1 MNGMKLVVA
10 AISKEIYLTKI
21 LKSGMMSDSKRNF
34 TTEAVRSVMEWF
46 LLNKHKVINMKKHDG
61 EKVWMFCTEDK
72 DKAERILA
80 IIEGVTE

>member
-21 LKSGMMSDSKRNF
+21 LKSGMMSDSKREF

-72 DKAERILA
+72 EKAERILS
-80 IIEGVTE
+80 IIEEG

>member
-1 MNGMKLVVA
+1 MNNLKLVVA
-10 AISKEIYLTKI
+10 SISKEIYLTKI
-21 LKSGMMSDSKRNF
+21 LKSGMMSDSKREF

-72 DKAERILA
+72 AKAVRILS
-80 IIEGVTE
+80 IIEED

>member
-10 AISKEIYLTKI
+10 AISKEIYLAKI
-21 LKSGMMSDSKRNF
+21 LKSGMMSDSKREF

-72 DKAERILA
+72 EKAERIL
-80 IIEGVTE
+80 

>member
-10 AISKEIYLTKI
+10 AISKEIYLAKI
-21 LKSGMMSDSKRNF
+21 LKSGMMSDSKREF

-72 DKAERILA
+72 EKAERILS
-80 IIEGVTE
+80 IIEES

>member
-10 AISKEIYLTKI
+10 ARSKEIYLAKI
-21 LKSGMMSDSKRNF
+21 LKSGMMSDSKREF
-34 TTEAVRSVMEWF
+34 TTEAVRSVMDWF

-72 DKAERILA
+72 EKAERILS
-80 IIEGVTE
+80 IIEEG

>member
-10 AISKEIYLTKI
+10 AISKEIYLAKI
-21 LKSGMMSDSKRNF
+21 LKSGMMSDSKREF

-61 EKVWMFCTEDK
+61 EKVWMFCTENK

-80 IIEGVTE
+80 IIEEG

>member
-10 AISKEIYLTKI
+10 AISKEIYLAKI
-21 LKSGMMSDSKRNF
+21 LKSGMMSDSKREF

-72 DKAERILA
+72 EKAERILS
-80 IIEGVTE
+80 INEQG

>member
-10 AISKEIYLTKI
+10 AISKEIYLAKI
-21 LKSGMMSDSKRNF
+21 LKSGMMSDSKREF
-34 TTEAVRSVMEWF
+34 TTEAVRSVMDWF

-72 DKAERILA
+72 EKAERILS
-80 IIEGVTE
+80 IIEED

>member
-10 AISKEIYLTKI
+10 ARSKEIYLAKI
-21 LKSGMMSDSKRNF
+21 LKSGMMSDSKREF

-72 DKAERILA
+72 EKAERILS
-80 IIEGVTE
+80 IIEEG

>member
-21 LKSGMMSDSKRNF
+21 LKSGMMSDSKRKF

-72 DKAERILA
+72 EKAERILS
-80 IIEGVTE
+80 IIEES

>member
-10 AISKEIYLTKI
+10 TISKEIYLAKI
-21 LKSGMMSDSKRNF
+21 LKSGMMSDSKREF

-72 DKAERILA
+72 EKAERILS
-80 IIEGVTE
+80 IIEEG

>member
-21 LKSGMMSDSKRNF
+21 LKSGMMSDSKREF

-72 DKAERILA
+72 EKAERILS
-80 IIEGVTE
+80 IIEES

>member
-21 LKSGMMSDSKRNF
+21 LKSGMMSDSKREF
-34 TTEAVRSVMEWF
+34 TTEAVRSVMDWF

-72 DKAERILA
+72 EKAERILS
-80 IIEGVTE
+80 IIEEG

>member
-10 AISKEIYLTKI
+10 AISKEIYLAKI
-21 LKSGMMSDSKRNF
+21 LKSGMMSDSKREF
-34 TTEAVRSVMEWF
+34 TTEAVRSVMDWF

-72 DKAERILA
+72 EKAERILS
-80 IIEGVTE
+80 IIEEG

>member
-10 AISKEIYLTKI
+10 AISKEIYLAKI
-21 LKSGMMSDSKRNF
+21 LKSGMMSDSKREF

-72 DKAERILA
+72 EKAEHILS
-80 IIEGVTE
+80 IIEEG

>member
-10 AISKEIYLTKI
+10 AISKEIYLAKI
-21 LKSGMMSDSKRNF
+21 LKSGMMSDSKREF

-72 DKAERILA
+72 EKAERILS
-80 IIEGVTE
+80 IIEEG

>member
-10 AISKEIYLTKI
+10 AISKEIYLAKI
-21 LKSGMMSDSKRNF
+21 LKSGMMSDSKREF

-46 LLNKHKVINMKKHDG
+46 LLNKHKVINMKKRDG

-72 DKAERILA
+72 EKAERILS
-80 IIEGVTE
+80 IIEEG

>member
-21 LKSGMMSDSKRNF
+21 LKSGMMSDSKREF

-46 LLNKHKVINMKKHDG
+46 LLNKHKVINMKKTRFS
-61 EKVWMFCTEDK
+61 KYL
-72 DKAERILA
+72 R
-80 IIEGVTE
+80 